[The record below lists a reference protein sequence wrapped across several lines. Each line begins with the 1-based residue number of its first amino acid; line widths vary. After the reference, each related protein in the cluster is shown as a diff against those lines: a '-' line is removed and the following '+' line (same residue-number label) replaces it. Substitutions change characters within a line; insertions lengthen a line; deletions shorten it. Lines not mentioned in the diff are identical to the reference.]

1 MLHANIMITNVLDMM
16 QPRVGVS
23 LIVLC
28 MILNTTN
35 AFGGIVVVNFQL
47 PEFIYEYFHSQIK

>member
-16 QPRVGVS
+16 QPRVGFS